1 MTRAAPRGYDRGPM
15 AARDPRN
22 PAPDGPAIR
31 ARSPRRLVA
40 VVALTAG
47 FMVVEALGGWL
58 TGSLALLS
66 DAGHML
72 ADVAA
77 LSLALLA
84 HRFARRPAS
93 PRNTYGFY
101 RAEILAAFLNG
112 VALVA
117 ATAWILVEAYAR
129 FRQPTPVAAGP
140 MLVVAAAGLAVNL
153 AAAAILSGGRANLN
167 VRGALLHVIADAF
180 GSVGALAAGVAI
192 LLTGRTEADAIASAV
207 IACLIFAAALGLVR
221 ASAHILLEGAPPHL
235 DAELVAQELLAH
247 PGVLAVHDLHIWTL
261 TSGFDALSGHLVV
274 EPQLFGSQQMLLP
287 AIERRLRERFGI
299 EHTTLQ
305 VERAGAGKDEP
316 VTPWPPLPER
326 RGG

>member
-1 MTRAAPRGYDRGPM
+1 MAVPDRH
-15 AARDPRN
+15 N
-22 PAPDGPAIR
+22 HTQQGPATR
-31 ARSPRRLVA
+31 RHLPRRLVA
-40 VVALTAG
+40 VVGLTAG
-47 FMVVEALGGWL
+47 YMVVETLGGWL

-84 HRFARRPAS
+84 DQFARRPAG

-117 ATAWILVEAYAR
+117 VAVWILIEASAR
-129 FRQPTPVAAGP
+129 LRHPTPVVVGP
-140 MLVVAAAGLAVNL
+140 MLVVAGGGLAVNL
-153 AAAAILSGGRANLN
+153 GAAAILVGGRANLN
-167 VRGALLHVIADAF
+167 VRGAFLHVAADAF
-180 GSVGALAAGVAI
+180 GSISAMAAGVAI
-192 LLTGRTEADAIASAV
+192 VLTGRTEADGIASVV
-207 IACLIFAAALGLVR
+207 IACLILAAALGLVR
-221 ASAHILLEGAPPHL
+221 ASAHILLEGAPPHI
-235 DAELVAQELLAH
+235 DTEMVARELLAH
-247 PGVLAVHDLHIWTL
+247 PGVRAVHDLHVWTL

-274 EPQLFGSQQMLLP
+274 DPQLFGKQQMLLP

-305 VERAGAGKDEP
+305 VEQAGAGEGDP
-316 VTPWPPLPER
+316 VAPWPPPPER
-326 RGG
+326 RGR